1 MLEKVIEEQEKKNEE
16 KKDEEM
22 KDEVEEGEGK
32 ENNGKKEVNEDLQRE
47 DAGIF
52 NNLKSILKF
61 LACLSP
67 IIDNYSIINVFKQ
80 FLNLS
85 IDLQKQTESRN
96 GIAEEIFYNTLI
108 SLPYLLSND
117 SSEEIINHC
126 NDLLEIASNFEIK
139 EGAKSISLLQPF
151 DSKLNNFSDQLPYSP
166 EKMINVIYPSLLALQ
181 G

>member
-1 MLEKVIEEQEKKNEE
+1 
-16 KKDEEM
+16 M

-181 G
+181 GKIKTGLI